1 MDSRII
7 QLTSASLKYGN
18 LNIRNCGLDFFPQ
31 GILGGATRDTAETK
45 IIIHPLGFSNEI
57 ETDIPTDS
65 RTGKPRWIFRERAWV
80 KQFIRTNRLT
90 SNAKVIITR
99 LSEERYLI
107 APAERTYTQQL
118 FSAYLS
124 PNQMRK
130 SSDSMNS
137 PFRYAGGKFYAR
149 KLILQHIPF
158 HKNYCEPFAGGASI
172 FFAKPK
178 AVQSHLND
186 LDEELMR
193 VYRIIRDQPE
203 DLISF
208 LSGKPAAKELHAY
221 YKNVF
226 QPKTSLEK
234 AARWY
239 YLNRTSYSGIMN
251 IQNCYWGYGDKF
263 SKRPE
268 NWSFTIRQ
276 ASKKLQGVK
285 LTNYSFERAIE
296 ESEDGTFLFVD
307 LLISMQTKTSFI
319 RALFPERTIIV
330 SRNYFTDI
338 ETVFYSSSL
347 MMIVR
352 KSGIYILGQRVH
364 IIKNGII
371 VSTGPTTRKMEH
383 VERGKDTKAK
393 NYSFLTMS
401 FEDGIY
407 PRQHIALSPN
417 VRVSLL

>member
-7 QLTSASLKYGN
+7 QLTGASLKYGN

-31 GILGGATRDTAETK
+31 GILGGPTRDTAKTK

-57 ETDIPTDS
+57 ETDIPTDG

-80 KQFIRTNRLT
+80 KQFMRTNRLT
-90 SNAKVIITR
+90 PNAKVIITR
-99 LSEERYLI
+99 LSEERYFI
-107 APAERTYTQQL
+107 APAHHTYTQQL
-118 FSAYLS
+118 FSTGLL
-124 PNQMRK
+124 PIQMQK
-130 SSDSMNS
+130 YSDSMNS

-149 KLILQHIPF
+149 KLILQHIPP

-178 AVQSHLND
+178 AAQSHLND

-193 VYRIIRDQPE
+193 VYRVIRDQPE

-208 LSGKPAAKELHAY
+208 LTGKPATKELHSY
-221 YKNVF
+221 YKNEF
-226 QPKTSLEK
+226 QPKTLLEK

-268 NWSFTIRQ
+268 NWPCSIRQ
-276 ASKKLQGVK
+276 ASQKLQGVK

-296 ESEDGTFLFVD
+296 ESEDGTFLFID
-307 LLISMQTKTSFI
+307 PPYFNADQDKFYTCSFSKEDHYRLRELLHRHRNRLLFLLTYDDCPEVRELYSWATGLYNKEWNYCINRTDDQKNGTS
-319 RALFPERTIIV
+319 
-330 SRNYFTDI
+330 
-338 ETVFYSSSL
+338 
-347 MMIVR
+347 R
-352 KSGIYILGQRVH
+352 KGQRY
-364 IIKNGII
+364 K
-371 VSTGPTTRKMEH
+371 
-383 VERGKDTKAK
+383 GKELFIL
-393 NYSFLTMS
+393 NYV
-401 FEDGIY
+401 I
-407 PRQHIALSPN
+407 
-417 VRVSLL
+417 